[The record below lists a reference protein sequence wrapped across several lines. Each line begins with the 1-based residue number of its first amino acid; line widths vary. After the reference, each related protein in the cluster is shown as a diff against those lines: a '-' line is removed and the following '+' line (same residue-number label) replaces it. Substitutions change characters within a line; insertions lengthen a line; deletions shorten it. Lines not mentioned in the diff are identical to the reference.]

1 LATNPP
7 SPPTPRVLIL
17 SASAGA
23 GHSRAGDALLA
34 DLRQLSVP
42 AAHWDILDY
51 ATPALKYAY
60 RRGYVH
66 IVDKAP
72 SLWKMMYE
80 RSDRPWKKSLARH
93 VEMLNS
99 PGLPSAIHDWNPS
112 RIVCTHFTAAC
123 LVSELYAR
131 GKVRCPPAV
140 VVTDFDIHAY
150 WLVPHYLRYFI
161 ALDES
166 RVYLERFRIDPQRIT
181 VSGIPID
188 PVFRTPL
195 DQPAAR
201 RALGLDPAKTTLL
214 ITPARPQPPQR
225 QTLGIAPDSAL
236 PPIRSSNSGIAPVET
251 LLTELQSLPM
261 PTQIVAIA
269 GKSEALKTRLDTLA
283 RQIPAAAP
291 VQIHP
296 VGFTTR
302 MDEYMAAADLLIS
315 KPGGLTTCEAMAR
328 GLPMCIVNPVPGQE
342 ERNADH
348 LLEAGV
354 AIRCNTPQTLAW
366 KIASLLRDPARL
378 DAMRQKARAFGQPF
392 AAQTIVHQL
401 LA

>member
-1 LATNPP
+1 LDINPP
-7 SPPTPRVLIL
+7 SLPTKRILIL

-23 GHSRAGDALLA
+23 GHTRAGDALLA
-34 DLRQLSVP
+34 DFQHHPVL

-51 ATPALKYAY
+51 ASPAMKYAY
-60 RRGYVH
+60 SRGYVH

-99 PGLPSAIHDWNPS
+99 QRLPSAIRDWNPS

-123 LVSELYAR
+123 LVSELFAR
-131 GKVRCPPAV
+131 GKIRCPPAV
-140 VVTDFDIHAY
+140 IVTDFDIHAY
-150 WLVPHYLRYFI
+150 WLVQHYQRYFI
-161 ALDES
+161 ALQES
-166 RVYLERFRIDPQRIT
+166 RVYLERFGIDPNRIT

-188 PVFRTPL
+188 PVFRIAK
-195 DQPAAR
+195 DKAATR
-201 RALGLDPAKTTLL
+201 RTLGLNPDTTTLL
-214 ITPARPQPPQR
+214 ITPARPQPPQT
-225 QTLGIAPDSAL
+225 QTGTTSADNAAPRA
-236 PPIRSSNSGIAPVET
+236 RASNSGVAPVET
-251 LLTELQSLPM
+251 LLTELQSLKTPA
-261 PTQIVAIA
+261 QIVAIA
-269 GKSEALKTRLDTLA
+269 GRSEPLKARLDRLVS
-283 RQIPAAAP
+283 RIPADAP

-315 KPGGLTTCEAMAR
+315 KPGGLTTSEAMAR
-328 GLPMCIVNPVPGQE
+328 GLPMCVVNPVPGQE

-354 AIRCNTPQTLAW
+354 AIRCNTPPTLAW
-366 KIASLLRDPARL
+366 KIESLLRDPARL
-378 DAMRQKARAFGQPF
+378 EAMRASARAFGKPF
-392 AAQTIVHQL
+392 AGQTIAQQL